1 MIPAFVNEAA
11 GTAPAAMRA
20 LEETGG
26 FEIHALA
33 PSALEDS
40 IRSEMASGPAR
51 IVVAGAGSIG
61 CYAGGCLALAGRR
74 VTLLARPRLVEAI
87 CQGGLRVSD
96 LEARDRQVRSDALS
110 ATADPVAALSSADVI
125 LVTVKSGATVGMA
138 GLIAAHAPEH
148 AVVVSL
154 QNGVDNGERLA
165 AIIGRPVVPVAV
177 YVATAMEG
185 AGHVRHHGRGDL
197 ILGTGGEAVAA
208 HLIAAGIPATV
219 SDRVRDALWTK
230 LAINCAWN
238 ALSAL
243 GGQPYGR
250 LFASEGVAAVLADVT
265 AECLAVAGASDVRL
279 PEDMLAQVR
288 AIAAT
293 MAGQR
298 SSTAQD
304 LARGRRT
311 EIDHLNGF
319 VVRAGERL
327 GIPTP
332 ANRVLHTL
340 VKLAEAGGR

>member
-1 MIPAFVNEAA
+1 MSRAQPLRIAVMGAGAVGCYYGALLAKAGHPVTLIGRPALAESVAER
-11 GTAPAAMRA
+11 GLILDTAQGRETVA
-20 LEETGG
+20 LEAVTGPEG
-26 FEIHALA
+26 
-33 PSALEDS
+33 
-40 IRSEMASGPAR
+40 
-51 IVVAGAGSIG
+51 VAGAD
-61 CYAGGCLALAGRR
+61 
-74 VTLLARPRLVEAI
+74 LV
-87 CQGGLRVSD
+87 
-96 LEARDRQVRSDALS
+96 
-110 ATADPVAALSSADVI
+110 
-125 LVTVKSGATVGMA
+125 LVCVKSGDTEEA
-138 GLIAAHAPEH
+138 GRLMLPHLAPG
-148 AVVVSL
+148 AVILSL
-154 QNGVDNGERLA
+154 QNGVDNGERLSRV
-165 AIIGRPVVPVAV
+165 IGRPVVPVAV

-208 HLIAAGIPATV
+208 QMTAAGISVTV

-230 LAINCAWN
+230 LTINCAWN

-304 LARGRRT
+304 LARGRQT